1 MRLRCRDRLRALGF
15 VVRDQR
21 AVQLYD
27 TLLVGPLLISS
38 GLLLPLITLPDR
50 VSFITAGVIVMGWNI
65 VNILLTDREGKNK
78 KWEFDK

>member
-38 GLLLPLITLPDR
+38 GFLLPFITLPDR
-50 VSFITAGVIVMGWNI
+50 VSFITAGAIVMLWNLVNI
-65 VNILLTDREGKNK
+65 VLTDREGK
-78 KWEFDK
+78 

>member
-1 MRLRCRDRLRALGF
+1 MRLRCRDRLKALGF

-38 GLLLPLITLPDR
+38 GFLLPFITLPDR
-50 VSFITAGVIVMGWNI
+50 VSFITAGTVVMVWNAI
-65 VNILLTDREGKNK
+65 NIILTDREGNK
-78 KWEFDK
+78 

>member
-1 MRLRCRDRLRALGF
+1 MRLHCVDRLRALGF
-15 VVRDQR
+15 IVKDQR

-50 VSFITAGVIVMGWNI
+50 VSFIMAGSIVMGWNLI
-65 VNILLTDREGKNK
+65 NIFLTDREKN
-78 KWEFDK
+78 DKT